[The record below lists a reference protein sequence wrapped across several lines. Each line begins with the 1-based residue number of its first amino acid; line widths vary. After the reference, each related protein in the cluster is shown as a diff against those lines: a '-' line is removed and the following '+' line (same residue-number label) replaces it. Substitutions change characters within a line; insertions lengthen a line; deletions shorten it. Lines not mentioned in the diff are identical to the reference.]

1 MKKFLSLLLAL
12 TMLLTLCG
20 AASAEAGV
28 FTGVGDSD
36 IGGKGAIE
44 VAVTV
49 DENGAVTAI
58 EVTKNGDTA
67 GISDP
72 AVAQIPGLIVEQQ
85 TANVDAVAG
94 ATKTSD
100 AIMAAVLDAVT
111 KAGLDTVKWSTKV
124 ETVAEKAE
132 DVTIETE
139 IVVIG
144 GGGAGLAAAV
154 QANQLG
160 SKVLVLEKMGK
171 VGGNTILAGGALNAV
186 NDRSEQAIAYNDSVE
201 WHYTQT
207 LSGGDYQGDPLL
219 VHTLVSNAWDGVQWL
234 MDLGMEFQDET
245 AGLFT
250 VTGGLWPRAHKPV
263 EPLGTGFFKAY
274 MNYIDSHDNVDV
286 MLNTRATEILV
297 DENGKILHKDSVPTL
312 LERGPEPI
320 IKDMANL
327 SLKVVKDAGY
337 TLDDVKAVGVGVPGL
352 ADPKTGVVI
361 FCTNLRWHMV
371 PLREIMQSIIDKPIF
386 IDNDATVAGLAE
398 SVAGVSAG
406 VANSVFLTL
415 GTGVGGGIVIN
426 HKIYSGSHG
435 VGSELGHMTV
445 QCEGRPCTCGSI
457 GCWEQYSSATALIR
471 QGREAVEK
479 NPDSLIVKMV
489 NGDLSKIEARTV
501 IDAARD
507 HGYEVVQIADHGN
520 ADNAVNADGSP
531 NTAHSLNPVPILIVS
546 DRVER
551 VENGVLADVATTVL
565 TLMGLPIPPEMTGR
579 VLVTMR

>member
-28 FTGVGDSD
+28 FTGVGDSE

-58 EVTKNGDTA
+58 KVTKNGDTA

-124 ETVAEKAE
+124 ETVVEKAE

-219 VHTLVSNAWDGVQWL
+219 VGSGSGAAQWL
-234 MDLGMEFQDET
+234 SWTGSQSILAVCDSRAVLYNASGGERAAYDFTGQTLRDISVDASGNTALLLASGQLCQAVMLGRDLGVENTTQVQASNRIVR
-245 AGLFT
+245 AGDTFYLLT
-250 VTGGLWPRAHKPV
+250 DTGVECLSTDGTSQWTQSLSARPQGL
-263 EPLGTGFFKAY
+263 
-274 MNYIDSHDNVDV
+274 
-286 MLNTRATEILV
+286 
-297 DENGKILHKDSVPTL
+297 
-312 LERGPEPI
+312 
-320 IKDMANL
+320 
-327 SLKVVKDAGY
+327 
-337 TLDDVKAVGVGVPGL
+337 L
-352 ADPKTGVVI
+352 ADRRQLLV
-361 FCTNLRWHMV
+361 FCGN
-371 PLREIMQSIIDKPIF
+371 
-386 IDNDATVAGLAE
+386 
-398 SVAGVSAG
+398 
-406 VANSVFLTL
+406 
-415 GTGVGGGIVIN
+415 
-426 HKIYSGSHG
+426 
-435 VGSELGHMTV
+435 TV
-445 QCEGRPCTCGSI
+445 Q
-457 GCWEQYSSATALIR
+457 
-471 QGREAVEK
+471 
-479 NPDSLIVKMV
+479 
-489 NGDLSKIEARTV
+489 
-501 IDAARD
+501 
-507 HGYEVVQIADHGN
+507 
-520 ADNAVNADGSP
+520 
-531 NTAHSLNPVPILIVS
+531 
-546 DRVER
+546 
-551 VENGVLADVATTVL
+551 VL
-565 TLMGLPIPPEMTGR
+565 TPPAAENNAQSNT
-579 VLVTMR
+579 